1 MSTTDQF
8 MQAEFLP
15 FYQRTMAAFEKN
27 HAALFAAFRRLVPSK
42 LRFAIRV
49 TEKDALQGDYTFELD
64 DGKISHI
71 ESGVLDSSVHT
82 PFGVTKPYYIIEKST
97 LEKMILDEQSF
108 IEHPFTTKF
117 KYLPEI
123 TIKFLR

>member
-1 MSTTDQF
+1 MNSTDQF
-8 MQAEFLP
+8 MQTEFLP

-27 HAALFAAFRRLVPSK
+27 HAALYAAFSHLVPK
-42 LRFAIRV
+42 QLRFGIRV
-49 TEKDALQGDYTFELD
+49 TDKDAPLGDYTFELD

-71 ESGVLDSSVHT
+71 EIGALDSAVHT
-82 PFGVTKPYYIIEKST
+82 PFGLTKPYYIIEKSS
-97 LEKMILDEQSF
+97 LEKMIQDEQAF